1 MKLETKINKLKDN
14 GFIVLEVYKDELLK
28 YGKDI
33 EDVLGLRWRDNHS
46 LTTEVV
52 EDVGFSYPIRLYT
65 LDDSFRYI
73 VMEQTFDYDGI
84 KVFANLFELLE
95 YLEIPL
101 RPEGFIIRNIAP
113 EDWDT
118 CIDTIMKINP
128 EITWYGGMPLDSL
141 FVDLPSN
148 FTLRVDKDEAWLLKP
163 WAIPKDVVVYESLKD
178 YVDACIGNPE
188 DEDEEEEIDRYEE
201 LRNDGFEIAD
211 ITAEDL
217 KHEVFKALKLTWR
230 SGEPVAELESAFYAP
245 FYLRFLPHS
254 FTGATWGYNPAPEKL
269 DSTELHRFKSF
280 QEFLDYLGWE
290 G

>member
-1 MKLETKINKLKDN
+1 MRPRFMRLRRNKKSTESTAENLTDVAHTN
-14 GFIVLEVYKDELLK
+14 
-28 YGKDI
+28 
-33 EDVLGLRWRDNHS
+33 EDADSPV
-46 LTTEVV
+46 
-52 EDVGFSYPIRLYT
+52 
-65 LDDSFRYI
+65 DDHNT
-73 VMEQTFDYDGI
+73 QTDG
-84 KVFANLFELLE
+84 AAES
-95 YLEIPL
+95 
-101 RPEGFIIRNIAP
+101 AP
-113 EDWDT
+113 EAEANTQNVEPTAPDETAAETHAHNVAISNSNAEEDDDREEDEDDT
-118 CIDTIMKINP
+118 
-128 EITWYGGMPLDSL
+128 
-141 FVDLPSN
+141 
-148 FTLRVDKDEAWLLKP
+148 
-163 WAIPKDVVVYESLKD
+163 
-178 YVDACIGNPE
+178 E